1 MQFDSFTQMLQ
12 AFRNIA
18 RCGLVFLAAVGLF
31 ACSADMPG
39 RDPSVTDQQSSL
51 ITAVYRINCG
61 GDVAGAFAADQFAAG
76 GIPYTAWVNVS
87 TAGVPNAAPAAVYQ
101 SERYGNHSY
110 TFANLTA
117 GATYTARL
125 HFAET
130 KWTSAGARVFNVS
143 INGTQVLTNFDIWA
157 RAGSNNALALD
168 FNTVASSSGQITIQ
182 YVTVVD
188 NAKSSGIEILS
199 NSGTSNQPPTIA
211 TSASASANPTAGTST
226 SLAVLGADDGGEA
239 NLTYTWTSTGSAP
252 GPVTFSTNASNAA
265 KNTTVS
271 FTQAGSY
278 TLSATVTDA
287 AGASATSNVT
297 VVVNQQPTS
306 IAVTP
311 VSAQIAVGGTQQF
324 SAQVRDQFGN
334 ALATQ
339 PTVSWSVS
347 GGGTINSSGLFSAT
361 NTGTFTINA
370 TSSVASGGASVTV
383 SGNASFAVASAST
396 SAVYQIN
403 CGGGASGSFAA
414 DQFAAGGTAYTA
426 SVNVATAGVSHAAP
440 AAVYQSERY
449 GNHSYTFGGLT
460 AGASYT
466 ARLHFA
472 ETKWTTSGARVFNV
486 SINGAQVLSNFDIFA
501 AAGSNTALV
510 RDFNAVASSSGQIT
524 IQYVT
529 VVDNA
534 KSSGIEILTSTTSS
548 NHAPTIATA
557 AAANPNPTS
566 GSTSSLSVLG
576 ADDGGEANLTY
587 TWATSGSPP
596 APVSFSVNGTN
607 AAKSTTASFSRA
619 GTYALVVTVVDSG
632 GASAAS
638 NLSVVVNQKL
648 TRISVNPASSQVP
661 TSGTQQFLATALDQ
675 FGNSLAT
682 QPSIAWSVS
691 GGGTIN
697 ATGGFTAGSTSGG
710 PFTVSATSGSSV
722 GTASVTVTSS
732 TSTSYTT
739 DFNLTESP
747 ISEGGKWKQA
757 GVDWTRVVTSGGL
770 AYGTQSG
777 SGGFNDSYAYLAG
790 SFPANQSGSATI
802 HLESG
807 ITANYAE
814 VEILLRWTDSAH
826 NATGYECNLAY
837 NGQYAEII
845 KWPGPFATD
854 KSQFTFISSGNPVS
868 TGVHDGDVF
877 QADVVG
883 NVITARLNGRV
894 IATGT
899 DSSIPSGGA
908 PGMGFYSEGAPAS
921 PKYSFTHYTG
931 TGL

>member
-1 MQFDSFTQMLQ
+1 MQFDSFTQVLQ

-18 RCGLVFLAAVGLF
+18 KCCLVFVAAVGLF
-31 ACSADMPG
+31 ACSAG
-39 RDPSVTDQQSSL
+39 RDASVTDQQSSL

-61 GDVAGAFAADQFAAG
+61 GDVAGAFAADQFATG

-87 TAGVPNAAPAAVYQ
+87 TAGVLNAAPAAVYQ

-117 GATYTARL
+117 GASYTARL

-157 RAGSNNALALD
+157 NAGANNALVLD

-199 NSGTSNQPPTIA
+199 NSGTSNQAPTIA
-211 TSASASANPTAGTST
+211 TPASASANPTTGTST
-226 SLAVLGADDGGEA
+226 SLSVLGADDGGEA
-239 NLTYTWTSTGSAP
+239 NLTYTWASTGTAP
-252 GPVTFSTNASNAA
+252 GPVTFSANASNAA
-265 KNTTVS
+265 KNTTVT
-271 FTQAGSY
+271 FAQAGSY

-287 AGASATSNVT
+287 AGASVRSNVT

-334 ALATQ
+334 ALSTQ
-339 PTVSWSVS
+339 PSVSWSVS
-347 GGGTINSSGLFSAT
+347 GGGTISSNGLFSASS
-361 NTGTFTINA
+361 TGTFTISA
-370 TSSVASGGASVTV
+370 TSNVATGGASVTV
-383 SGNASFAVASAST
+383 TGNASFAVGSAP

-403 CGGGASGSFAA
+403 CGGGATGSFTA
-414 DQFAAGGTAYTA
+414 DQFASGGTAYTA
-426 SVNVATAGVSHAAP
+426 SVNVATSGISHAAP

-510 RDFNAVASSSGQIT
+510 RDFSAVASSSGQIT

-534 KSSGIEILTSTTSS
+534 KSSGIEILTSTSS
-548 NHAPTIATA
+548 NQAPTIATA
-557 AAANPNPTS
+557 AAASPNPTS
-566 GSTSSLSVLG
+566 GSSSSLSVLG
-576 ADDGGEANLTY
+576 ADDGGEPNLTY

-619 GTYALVVTVVDSG
+619 GTYALIVTVVDAG
-632 GASAAS
+632 GASTSS

-648 TRISVNPASSQVP
+648 TRINVTPASAQVA
-661 TSGTQQFLATALDQ
+661 TGGTQQFLATALDQ
-675 FGNSLAT
+675 FGNALAT

-697 ATGGFTAGSTSGG
+697 ATGGFTAGSSSGG
-710 PFTVSATSGSSV
+710 PFTVNATSGSSV
-722 GTASVTVTSS
+722 GSASVSVAGGTN
-732 TSTSYTT
+732 TSYTT

-747 ISEGGKWKQA
+747 ISEGGKWKQT

-770 AYGTQSG
+770 AFGTQSG

-807 ITANYAE
+807 ITATYAE

-908 PGMGFYSEGAPAS
+908 PGMGFYSEGAAAS
-921 PKYSFTHYTG
+921 SKYSFTHYTG

>member
-1 MQFDSFTQMLQ
+1 MQFDSFTQVLH

-18 RCGLVFLAAVGLF
+18 KCGLVFVAAVGLF
-31 ACSADMPG
+31 ACSAEIPG
-39 RDPSVTDQQSSL
+39 RDPNVNDQQASL
-51 ITAVYRINCG
+51 MTAVYRINCG
-61 GDVAGAFAADQFAAG
+61 GDVAGAFAADQFASG
-76 GIPYTAWVNVS
+76 GIPYATWVNVA
-87 TAGVPNAAPAAVYQ
+87 TAGVPNAAPLAVYQ

-110 TFANLTA
+110 TFSNLTA
-117 GATYTARL
+117 GASYTARL

-157 RAGSNNALALD
+157 RAGANNALVLD

-199 NSGTSNQPPTIA
+199 NSASSNQPPTIA
-211 TSASASANPTAGTST
+211 TAASASANPTTGTST

-239 NLTYTWTSTGSAP
+239 NLTYTWASTGAAP
-252 GPVTFSTNASNAA
+252 GPVTFSNNGTNAA
-265 KNTTVS
+265 KNTTAT
-271 FTQAGSY
+271 FAKAGSY
-278 TLSATVTDA
+278 TLSATITDA
-287 AGASATSNVT
+287 AGASTTSNVT
-297 VVVNQQPTS
+297 VAVNQQPTS

-311 VSAQIAVGGTQQF
+311 ASAQIAVGGTQQF

-339 PTVSWSVS
+339 PSVSWAVS
-347 GGGTINSSGLFSAT
+347 GGGTISSSGLFSASSA
-361 NTGTFTINA
+361 GTFTISA
-370 TSSVASGGASVTV
+370 TSNVASGGATVTV
-383 SGNASFAVASAST
+383 SGNASFAVSSPSA

-403 CGGGASGSFAA
+403 CGGGATGSFTA
-414 DQFAAGGTAYTA
+414 DQFASGGTAYTA

-449 GNHSYTFGGLT
+449 GNHSYTFNGLT

-486 SINGAQVLSNFDIFA
+486 SINGAQVLTNFDIFA

-510 RDFNAVASSSGQIT
+510 RDFSAVASSAGQIT

-534 KSSGIEILTSTTSS
+534 KSSGIEILSS
-548 NHAPTIATA
+548 SGGNQAPTIATA

-596 APVSFSVNGTN
+596 APVSFSANGTN

-619 GTYALVVTVVDSG
+619 GTYAFTVTVTDAG
-632 GASAAS
+632 GASATS

-648 TRISVNPASSQVP
+648 TRISVSPASAQVQ
-661 TSGTQQFLATALDQ
+661 TGGTQQFLATALDQ
-675 FGNSLAT
+675 FGNSLTT
-682 QPSIAWSVS
+682 QPSTAWSVS

-697 ATGGFTAGSTSGG
+697 GTGAFTAGSSSGG
-710 PFTVSATSGSSV
+710 PFTVSATSGSTV
-722 GTASVTVTSS
+722 GSASVSVTSGAPSSYS
-732 TSTSYTT
+732 TN
-739 DFNLTESP
+739 FNLTESP
-747 ISEGGKWKQA
+747 ISEGGKWKQN

-770 AYGTQSG
+770 AFGTQSG

-868 TGVHDGDVF
+868 GGVHDGDVF
-877 QADVVG
+877 QADIVG

-921 PKYSFTHYTG
+921 SKYSFTQYTG

>member
-1 MQFDSFTQMLQ
+1 MQFDSFTQALH

-18 RCGLVFLAAVGLF
+18 KCALVFVAAVGLF
-31 ACSADMPG
+31 ACSAEIPG
-39 RDPSVTDQQSSL
+39 HDPSISDQQSSL
-51 ITAVYRINCG
+51 MTAVYRINCG
-61 GDVAGAFAADQFAAG
+61 GAVVGAFAADQFATG
-76 GIPYTAWVNVS
+76 GTPYGAWVDVS
-87 TAGVPNAAPAAVYQ
+87 TAGVPNAAPVAVYQ

-110 TFANLTA
+110 SFANLTP
-117 GATYTARL
+117 GASYTARL

-157 RAGSNNALALD
+157 RAGANNALALD

-182 YVTVVD
+182 YATVVD
-188 NAKSSGIEILS
+188 NAKSNGIEILS
-199 NSGTSNQPPTIA
+199 NSGSSNQAPTIA
-211 TSASASANPTAGTST
+211 TPASASANPTTGTST

-239 NLTYTWTSTGSAP
+239 NLTYTWASAGNAP

-265 KNTTVS
+265 KNTTVT
-271 FTQAGSY
+271 FAQAGSY

-287 AGASATSNVT
+287 AGASVTSNVT
-297 VVVNQQPTS
+297 VVVNQQPAS

-324 SAQVRDQFGN
+324 SAEVRDQFGK
-334 ALATQ
+334 ALAPQ
-339 PTVSWSVS
+339 PTVSWAVS
-347 GGGTINSSGLFSAT
+347 GGGTISSSGLFSAT
-361 NTGTFTINA
+361 NAGTFTINA
-370 TSSVASGGASVTV
+370 TSSVATGGASVTV

-403 CGGGASGSFAA
+403 CGGGATGSFTA
-414 DQFAAGGTAYTA
+414 DQFASGGTAYTA
-426 SVNVATAGVSHAAP
+426 NVNVTTTGVSHAAP

-449 GNHSYTFGGLT
+449 GNHTYTFGGLT

-472 ETKWTTSGARVFNV
+472 ETRWTSSGARVFNV

-501 AAGSNTALV
+501 VAGSNTALV
-510 RDFNAVASSSGQIT
+510 RDFSAVASSAGQIT

-534 KSSGIEILTSTTSS
+534 KSSGIEILTSTSS
-548 NHAPTIATA
+548 NQAPTIATA
-557 AAANPNPTS
+557 AAASPNPTS

-587 TWATSGSPP
+587 TWATSGTPP

-607 AAKSTTASFSRA
+607 AAKNTTASFSRA
-619 GTYALVVTVVDSG
+619 GTYAFIVTVADAG
-632 GASAAS
+632 GASATS
-638 NLSVVVNQKL
+638 NSSVVVNQKL
-648 TRISVNPASSQVP
+648 TRISVSPGSAQVP

-697 ATGGFTAGSTSGG
+697 ATGGFTAGSSSGG
-710 PFTVSATSGSSV
+710 PFTVNATSGSTV
-722 GTASVTVTSS
+722 GSASVTVTSGS
-732 TSTSYTT
+732 TSSYTT

-747 ISEGGKWKQA
+747 ISESGKWKQL

-807 ITANYAE
+807 IAANFAE

-921 PKYSFTHYTG
+921 SKYSFTHYTG